1 MRFER
6 AETKEL
12 RNTAI
17 GYGWQQAGMDF
28 MTKNVTAMNAV
39 PLEETAL
46 LTEEP
51 LMPAK
56 RATLGET
63 IVYSTLFVFAVAALA
78 AAALY
83 EPQQVS
89 KVNKVTDQE
98 KGSSKKVIKKTLAKV
113 LKNNNAKV
121 SLMK

>member
-1 MRFER
+1 
-6 AETKEL
+6 
-12 RNTAI
+12 
-17 GYGWQQAGMDF
+17 MDF
-28 MTKNVTAMNAV
+28 MTKNVTATNAV

-83 EPQQVS
+83 EPQQIS

-121 SLMK
+121 SLIK